1 MTLADDGGDACAA
14 YVLPTPETNPWATLL
29 VSGYARDRS
38 PNPGAVRTAG
48 IDLSSQPVGTAAC
61 VVDWRDGIASVE
73 SVENLVDDGRLKTLL
88 ADTTI
93 DQVGI
98 DVPLGWPDGFVR
110 ALQLHRDGQEWPQ
123 HPTKDLTH
131 RATDRWLIGHR
142 RIHPLSVSTDRI
154 AYPAMRAAALTAGM
168 ARDGSG
174 RLVEVYPAA
183 ALNVWH
189 LPYQR
194 YKRSTGRAVLSDII
208 AALRQQAPWLVADE
222 RSWKSFHTSD
232 HAFDALVA
240 ALIAR
245 AHARGLCHAIPDP
258 DREAAIR
265 EGWIC
270 VPSGTVDAL
279 ID

>member
-1 MTLADDGGDACAA
+1 MA
-14 YVLPTPETNPWATLL
+14 
-29 VSGYARDRS
+29 SIRYARGRS
-38 PNPGAVRTAG
+38 PYSGTVRTAG

-61 VVDWRDGIASVE
+61 LVDWKDGIARVE
-73 SVENLVDDGRLKTLL
+73 SVENLVDDGRLKSLL

-110 ALQLHRDGQEWPQ
+110 ALQLHRDRQEWPQ
-123 HPTKDLTH
+123 LPTKDLTH
-131 RATDRWLIGHR
+131 RATDRWLIDHLGVY
-142 RIHPLSVSTDRI
+142 PLSVSTDRI

-168 ARDGSG
+168 TRDGSG

-189 LPYQR
+189 LQYRR

-222 RSWKSFHTSD
+222 SSWNSFYRSD
-232 HAFDALVA
+232 HAFDALIA

-245 AHARGLCHAIPDP
+245 AHARGLCHAIPDS
-258 DREAAIR
+258 DRQAAIR

-270 VPSGTVDAL
+270 VPNGTVDAL
-279 ID
+279 IA